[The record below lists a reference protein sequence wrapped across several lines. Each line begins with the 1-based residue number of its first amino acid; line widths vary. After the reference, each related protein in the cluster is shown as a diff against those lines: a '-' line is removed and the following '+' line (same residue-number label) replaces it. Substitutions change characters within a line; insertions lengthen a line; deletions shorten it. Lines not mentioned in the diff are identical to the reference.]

1 MDFKNLKLRSND
13 ELIDL
18 YFDYIGDSNFIR
30 ALEEF
35 SIGNGFGLLD
45 VGCEFAH
52 NFEEWE
58 EGYFGEKGVQI
69 LFSNPLLEEDEEFEI
84 SAKEFFDGI
93 KRAVIKFGLCNA
105 YYENLIKLIEER
117 IK

>member
-1 MDFKNLKLRSND
+1 MDFKNLKLRSDD
-13 ELIDL
+13 EIIDL

-35 SIGNGFGLLD
+35 SNGNGFGLLD

-52 NFEEWE
+52 NFKTWE

-69 LFSNPLLEEDEEFEI
+69 LFSEPLLEEDEEFVI
-84 SAKEFFDGI
+84 SAKDFLDGI
-93 KRAVIKFGLCNA
+93 RRAGVKFELCNA
-105 YYENLIKLIEER
+105 HYENLIKLIEER